1 MTDEGIWLLVFGR
14 GWVPLDA
21 EELEEYDHVFT
32 RLSKAKKLETSLNF
46 DYVRL
51 KEQQ

>member
-1 MTDEGIWLLVFGR
+1 MTDEGIWLLLFGSK
-14 GWVPLDA
+14 WVALDA
-21 EELEEYDHVFT
+21 LELEEQDPLFT
-32 RLSKAKKLETSLNF
+32 RLAEAKKLETSLNF

>member
-21 EELEEYDHVFT
+21 EELAEYDDVFT
-32 RLSKAKKLETSLNF
+32 RLSQAKKLEISKNF
-46 DYVRL
+46 ECIRL